1 MIHNARLS
9 AANTEAKAREVSFE
23 EARDM
28 VAEVRDLRGGA
39 FVGLVGNP
47 AVGATLLPILGGV
60 VVALLKI
67 WVQS

>member
-1 MIHNARLS
+1 
-9 AANTEAKAREVSFE
+9 
-23 EARDM
+23 M